1 MTSKTILVCWLN
13 QFIISHRIQF
23 KNILRRRSELAFVV
37 NQIKTLTPLF
47 GENEI
52 NNEFIDQ
59 RMFWIFNDIS
69 SWNDNRVKCKQCGK
83 SLIHN
88 FGDFYYGY
96 RVYCSK
102 KCANSSEDSC
112 AKSKATRFKKNGGKY
127 FSDETNQKRKN
138 TFIERYGVDNNMKS
152 EEGKK
157 SHRDA
162 IEKKYGKGITNVF
175 QAESCKNKISMTKE
189 QRYGDKNFNNPQKGK
204 QTRSIHAKDPDF
216 QADINRRIQ
225 QTSTDRYGVPHPMK
239 CDEVAQRSQANAQK
253 TLSDRYGVHTYMKTP
268 QFQQECID
276 TWIQNYGVDHPMK
289 CPEVRIRQQQS
300 TASYICDDILFDSSW
315 EVSFYLYHKILGH
328 DVKYNDELTFQYE
341 CNSKQHAYIP
351 DFIVDRKVYEI
362 KGNQFFNEDGK
373 MICPYRNEGMS
384 DETYQELCDISEA
397 KHQCMIRNNV
407 IICKKD
413 EMTPIIAFLKDY
425 LGKNYLDRFRKENYM
440 TVENESSQK

>member
-239 CDEVAQRSQANAQK
+239 C
-253 TLSDRYGVHTYMKTP
+253 
-268 QFQQECID
+268 
-276 TWIQNYGVDHPMK
+276 
-289 CPEVRIRQQQS
+289 PEVRIRQQQS
-300 TASYICDDILFDSSW
+300 TASCICDDILFDSSW